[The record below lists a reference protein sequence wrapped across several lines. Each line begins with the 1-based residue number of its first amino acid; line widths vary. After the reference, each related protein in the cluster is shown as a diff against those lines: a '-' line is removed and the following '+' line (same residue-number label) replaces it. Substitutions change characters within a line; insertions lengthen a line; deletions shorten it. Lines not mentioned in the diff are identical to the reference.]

1 MHEAFFLPDG
11 VGFVA
16 TPLARGPWHPDLA
29 HGGPPAA
36 LLARAVERLPSDGP
50 GQVVRF
56 TVDLLRPVPLGR
68 VEVAASV
75 VRAGRA
81 AQVLEA
87 TLSAGGRPCFRAT
100 AVRLRVADVQLP
112 PREPPGP
119 MLPAPEGC
127 PAWEFPFF
135 RAPVGY
141 HTAMDLR
148 LAGGEFGRGAM
159 AAWMRMRQP
168 LVAGEAPSPLQRVLV
183 AADAGSGVGLALDTE
198 RYTFVNA
205 DLTVH
210 LHRPLEGEWVG
221 VDATTVAWE
230 SGIGSTQSTLHDPR
244 GPIGRGLQSLV
255 VEARA

>member
-1 MHEAFFLPDG
+1 MDEAFFLPDG
-11 VGFVA
+11 DGFVA
-16 TPLARGPWHPDLA
+16 TPLARGPWHPDLL

-36 LLARAVERLPSDGP
+36 LLGRAVERAPSDVP
-50 GQVVRF
+50 RQVVRV

-68 VEVAASV
+68 VEVACSV

-87 TLSAGGRPCFRAT
+87 TLSAGGKPCFRAT
-100 AVRLRVADVQLP
+100 AVRLRIADVPLP
-112 PREPPGP
+112 PRDPPMVELAPPGAC
-119 MLPAPEGC
+119 LV
-127 PAWEFPFF
+127 WEFPFF
-135 RAPVGY
+135 RTPVGY

-148 LAGGEFGRGAM
+148 LAAGAFGQGDM

-168 LVAGEAPSPLQRVLV
+168 LVAGEEPSPLQRVLV

-221 VDATTVAWE
+221 VDARTVPWSSGVGLTE
-230 SGIGSTQSTLHDPR
+230 SALHDRR
-244 GPIGRGLQSLV
+244 GPVGRALQSLV
-255 VEARA
+255 IEARA